1 MSSQGAGVFLHHRLD
16 EETIRSHRSLKDR
29 FNQYSPSQGWTA
41 FGLLLLALL
50 VVGESV
56 NAAEWVESSGLL
68 AVLIWS
74 AIAGL
79 LLSKLRAP
87 WFVLIPVG
95 ILLGALAVIWQTSA
109 LGIEGENAIDRIL
122 GMFRRLDVWWEAAS
136 GDGISTDLLPFT
148 LMLLSIGWI
157 AGFFSSW
164 FIFRRSNVW
173 VAVILLGTA
182 ILTNLSFLPEKFG
195 SRFFL
200 FLFIVML
207 LIVRVST
214 VQAQAQWERLNI
226 RFNQG
231 TGWMALH
238 ATVWFSVIVIVVAA
252 LLPLN
257 VYTNTTA
264 AQVWNIGRA
273 PVTTTED
280 FFARMFAALPSKRDT
295 PGRFFG
301 KWLPFI
307 GKISFGGEPVGWA
320 TTNYPSYWLSQTYN
334 EYTPRGW
341 IATESEPIEVGPDT
355 LPPARRDNLKREA
368 ETQMMQLDFES
379 EKFLSGGDFN
389 WVSEPAIIES
399 LAPRKFIIDMDD
411 PSSDPGFP
419 TDIRELAEN
428 FRFDLRGL
436 SEDTARVMIGQRLPD
451 DLLIDEIQKDSSD
464 SVESVVLQRKAP
476 ITPELVSWK
485 FAKAIEQNDPY
496 RMVSYVSLATDDEL
510 REASTDYGSFITD
523 HYLQLPPAFP
533 ERVRSLAE
541 QITAG
546 QDNPLD
552 KALAIENYMRGPNF
566 VYSQDIDAPPADVD
580 GVEWFLFDSRVGY
593 SDYFGSSMAVMLR
606 AVGVPAR
613 MAAGYAPG
621 ELNEDGQRVIRD
633 SDSHGWVQAYF
644 PDYGWIDFEP
654 TPNWP
659 EHDRSPLPIRPFSGV
674 GDDLLDDD
682 PDELVDP
689 FDVESDIGLFP
700 GGNPVSSGPFISV
713 EDLIRYLALAGIM
726 AAIAAGIWIIWSV
739 IWNFGLGS
747 LGPESRL
754 YAKLTRLGWLAGI
767 GRKSDQ
773 TPIEYGALIGQT
785 LPDANE
791 GVMRIAGTYAA
802 HRYGGR
808 QADEDEQGA
817 LLDAWKGVRF
827 KLVGRMFRRLIP
839 QPSQEAGA

>member
-1 MSSQGAGVFLHHRLD
+1 MSTRGAGVFLHHRLD
-16 EETIRSHRSLKDR
+16 EATIRSHRTLMDR
-29 FNQYSPSQGWTA
+29 FKQYSPSQGWTT

-56 NAAEWVESSGLL
+56 NAAEWVESSGLVT
-68 AVLIWS
+68 VLLWS
-74 AIAGL
+74 AITGL

-87 WFVLIPVG
+87 WFLLIPAG
-95 ILLGALAVIWQTSA
+95 TLLGVVAVIWQTSA
-109 LGIEGENAIDRIL
+109 RSVEGEDAIERIRE
-122 GMFRRLDVWWEAAS
+122 MFQRLDLWWDAAY
-136 GDGISTDLLPFT
+136 GGGISTDLLPFT
-148 LMLLSIGWI
+148 LMLISLGWI
-157 AGFFSSW
+157 AGFFSTW

-214 VQAQAQWERLNI
+214 VQMQAHWERLNI
-226 RFNQG
+226 RFTQQ
-231 TGWMALH
+231 TGWLALH
-238 ATVWFSVIVIVVAA
+238 VTVWFSVIVILAA
-252 LLPLN
+252 AFMPLN
-257 VYTNTTA
+257 VYTNSTA

-273 PVTTTED
+273 PVTATED
-280 FFARMFAALPSKRDT
+280 FFARLFAALPSKKDT

-320 TTNYPSYWLSQTYN
+320 TTSYPSYWLSQTYN

-341 IATESEPIEVGPDT
+341 IATESEPIEVGPDL
-355 LPPARRDNLKREA
+355 LPPARRDNLKRES
-368 ETQMMQLDFES
+368 EIQMMQLDFAS

-389 WVSEPAIIES
+389 WVSEPAVVES

-411 PSSDPGFP
+411 PSADLSFP
-419 TDIRELAEN
+419 LDVRELADG

-436 SEDTARVMIGQRLPD
+436 SEDTARAMVGRRLPD
-451 DLLIDEIQKDSSD
+451 DLLIVEMQVDSSD

-485 FAKAIEQNDPY
+485 FAETIEKNDPY
-496 RMVSYVSLATDDEL
+496 RMVSYVSLATNDEL

-533 ERVRSLAE
+533 ERIRALAE
-541 QITAG
+541 RITAG
-546 QDNPLD
+546 RDTPLD
-552 KALAIENYMRGPNF
+552 KALAIERYMRGPEF
-566 VYSQDIDAPPADVD
+566 TYSQDIDAPPSDMD
-580 GVEWFLFDSRVGY
+580 GVEWFLFESSVGY
-593 SDYFGSSMAVMLR
+593 SDYFASSMAVMLR
-606 AVGVPAR
+606 AVGVPTR

-659 EHDRSPLPIRPFSGV
+659 EHERLPLPVRSFPGV
-674 GDDLLDDD
+674 GGESSEGD

-689 FDVESDIGLFP
+689 FDVESDVGLFP
-700 GGNPVSSGPFISV
+700 GGNSVSSGPFISV
-713 EDLIRYLALAGIM
+713 EDLIRYLIPAGIV
-726 AAIAAGIWIIWSV
+726 AAVVAGAWIVWSV
-739 IWNFGLGS
+739 IWNLGLGS
-747 LGPESRL
+747 LGAESRL
-754 YAKLTRLGWLAGI
+754 YTKLTRLGWLAGI

-773 TPIEYGALIGQT
+773 TPIEYGARIGRT
-785 LPDANE
+785 VPDAND
-791 GVMRIAGTYAA
+791 GAIRIAETYAA

-817 LLDAWKGVRF
+817 LLEAWKDVRF

-839 QPSQEAGA
+839 QPSQEEGA